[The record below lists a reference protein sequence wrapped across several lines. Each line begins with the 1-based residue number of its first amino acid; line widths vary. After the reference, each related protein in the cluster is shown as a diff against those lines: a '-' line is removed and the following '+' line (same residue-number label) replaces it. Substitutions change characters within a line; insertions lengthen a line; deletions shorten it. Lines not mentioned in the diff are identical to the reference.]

1 MSSDPVRTLVLGSNI
16 LEPLLLRHGFVFRAT
31 DAGSSSGGQF
41 ASGEFRKG
49 NRWLEFHFRHS
60 LGMVTYH
67 LGSRSMSH
75 QEYMRSVLG
84 RPNASHYP
92 GFSSDPL
99 EAFRHLCLDLEE
111 HCAEFLEGTDDC
123 LLHRIED
130 AQAQRSDRPML
141 PE

>member
-1 MSSDPVRTLVLGSNI
+1 MNNDPTGTLVLGSSL
-16 LEPLLLRHGFVFRAT
+16 LEPLFLKHGFVYRT
-31 DAGSSSGGQF
+31 LDAGNSSGGRF

-49 NRWLEFHFRHS
+49 TRRLEFHFRYS

-75 QEYMRSVLG
+75 QEYMKSVLG

-99 EAFRHLCLDLEE
+99 DAFRDLYLDLEE
-111 HCAEFLEGTDDC
+111 HCTEFLEGSDDR
-123 LLHRIED
+123 LLHRIDE
-130 AQAQRSDRPML
+130 AQAQPSDKPML
-141 PE
+141 PQ